1 MTRYRLDSQFHCS
14 HLDSRGVPEKPRE
27 MISLSFPVHDFRWRH
42 FRWRHIRWCNFRS
55 RLRTRSLPA
64 PPHCT
69 TSNARWMVLLFYSP
83 YHRTNFESGDKHHNL
98 GMDKVTHYTYCD
110 FPGYSKCGKNI
121 LWHFSCDFFSYL
133 SCDFLSWD
141 FFPFTIYIYRT
152 IHKYLYTT
160 DKLFISPEINNLSV
174 VYRYLC
180 IVRYI

>member
-1 MTRYRLDSQFHCS
+1 
-14 HLDSRGVPEKPRE
+14 

-69 TSNARWMVLLFYSP
+69 TSNARWMVLLYYSP

-141 FFPFTIYIYRT
+141 FF
-152 IHKYLYTT
+152 
-160 DKLFISPEINNLSV
+160 SV
-174 VYRYLC
+174 YHLC
-180 IVRYI
+180 IVYMISHLLEVMYENKISTLLKFHVLPWKELWKPPKIQNWKETQTYQIMNKTTFIK